1 MGLPSVRRKRANIGA
16 MRPAAGPIPSPAI
29 PARLINPAGFDKTC
43 LPGRSAIVDH
53 AGRFGVDF
61 GLCPAIDPYFS
72 GPIYQPFSGDTRNGR
87 RNQNSGSVMAGTSII
102 HRFRRAARR
111 FAKADQGN
119 IAVIFGIACV
129 PLITFVGVAVDYSR
143 LNAARSS
150 MQSALDSTAL
160 MVSKDLTSGV
170 ITTSGIGTAAQNY
183 FNALYTDKDAVTQP
197 VSATYTAGSGSTAST
212 VLVTGNG
219 SITTDFLNVAGF
231 PTLPFSA
238 NSTATW
244 GNVKMRVALALDN
257 TGSMA
262 QNGKITALRNAVAGS
277 GGLIDQLS
285 ALAKTPGDVYIS
297 VVPFAKDV
305 NLGASNSGQPWID
318 WTDWLNPPTSQ
329 PNNGTYQATLPVNW
343 HAFGPG
349 ATCPFTNSSGGFT
362 CTSGPTST
370 SNASTI
376 PPSGTYSGYICPSVD
391 ANSHTR
397 YNGCWLSVSTG
408 KTETFC
414 SGSSSCSCNGVASA
428 DASACH
434 CFNSGS
440 TKYCSGN
447 TYTHNWTQPSVTAP
461 VGFSTQV
468 GTSTYNEWTPTSA
481 TTTVA
486 NNYTG
491 TSTNPIST
499 WTGCITD
506 RTQPNDAT
514 GVLPTSSDVTTQFPA
529 NQYYENSTAYCS
541 SSASTTLEPVIPL
554 SYNWTTLKTAVNAMQ
569 PTGGTNQA
577 IGLAWAWQTLIPNS
591 PVPAPAEDANTTYNR
606 VIIIL
611 SDGLNTEDRWPD
623 YGNGSTQNTGSGNT
637 QFPGLIDYRQKLL
650 CDNLKNARDSKN
662 NPMYTIYTIQANT
675 STPADP
681 TSTIL
686 QYCASSPDKFYMLT
700 SSSQIVTTFNSIG
713 TALSKLRVAQ

>member
-1 MGLPSVRRKRANIGA
+1 MAAVFGRR
-16 MRPAAGPIPSPAI
+16 
-29 PARLINPAGFDKTC
+29 
-43 LPGRSAIVDH
+43 
-53 AGRFGVDF
+53 F
-61 GLCPAIDPYFS
+61 GLCPAIDPYFL
-72 GPIYQPFSGDTRNGR
+72 GRIYQPFSAATRNGG
-87 RNQNSGSVMAGTSII
+87 RNQNSGAIVAGTSI
-102 HRFRRAARR
+102 FRCISAAARR
-111 FAKADQGN
+111 FARADQGN
-119 IAVIFGIACV
+119 IAVTFGIICV
-129 PLITFVGVAVDYSR
+129 PLITFMGAAVDYSR

-150 MQSALDSTAL
+150 MQSALDSAAL

-170 ITTSGIGTAAQNY
+170 ITSSGINTAFQNY
-183 FNALYTDKDAVTQP
+183 FDALYTDKDTVAVNKLT
-197 VSATYTAGSGSTAST
+197 VTYTPGSGSTTST
-212 VLVTGNG
+212 VAVSANAT
-219 SITTDFLNVAGF
+219 ITTDFLNVINF
-231 PTLPFSA
+231 PTLGFSA

-257 TGSMA
+257 TGSMS

-285 ALAKTPGDVYIS
+285 ALAKNPGDVYIS

-318 WTDWLNPPTSQ
+318 WTDWLNPPTQQ
-329 PNNGTYQATLPVNW
+329 PANGTYQATLPVNW

-362 CTSGPTST
+362 CTSSPANGS
-370 SNASTI
+370 SSASKI
-376 PPSGTYSGYICPSVD
+376 PPTGTYSGYICPSVD
-391 ANSHTR
+391 ANSHTL
-397 YNGCWLSVSTG
+397 YNGCWNSVSTG
-408 KTETFC
+408 QTEPFC

-428 DASACH
+428 DASVCTCAG
-434 CFNSGS
+434 NGS
-440 TKYCSGN
+440 AKSCSGH

-468 GTSTYNEWTPTSA
+468 GTFTYHEWTPTSA

-491 TSTNPIST
+491 TSTNPVST
-499 WTGCITD
+499 WTGCVTD

-514 GVLPTSSDVTTQFPA
+514 GVLPASSDVTTLFPA

-554 SYNWTTLKTAVNAMQ
+554 SYDWTSLKTAINAMQ

-577 IGLAWAWQTLIPNS
+577 VGLAWAWQTLLPNS
-591 PVPAPAEDANTTYNR
+591 PVPAPAEVANTTYNR

-611 SDGLNTEDRWPD
+611 SDGLNTEDRWPVN
-623 YGNGSTQNTGSGNT
+623 GNGSTQNTGSGNS
-637 QFPGLIDYRQKLL
+637 QFPGLIDYRQKIL
-650 CDNLKNARDSKN
+650 CDNLKSATDSQG
-662 NPMYTIYTIQANT
+662 NPMYTIYTIQVDT

-700 SSSQIVTTFNSIG
+700 SSSQIVTTFNAIG

>member
-1 MGLPSVRRKRANIGA
+1 
-16 MRPAAGPIPSPAI
+16 
-29 PARLINPAGFDKTC
+29 
-43 LPGRSAIVDH
+43 
-53 AGRFGVDF
+53 
-61 GLCPAIDPYFS
+61 
-72 GPIYQPFSGDTRNGR
+72 
-87 RNQNSGSVMAGTSII
+87 MAGISII
-102 HRFRRAARR
+102 HRFLRAARR
-111 FAKADQGN
+111 FARADQGN

-150 MQSALDSTAL
+150 MQSALDSAAL

-170 ITTSGIGTAAQNY
+170 ITASQVTTAAQNY
-183 FNALYTDKDAVTQP
+183 FAALYTNKDATTQTP
-197 VSATYTAGSGSTAST
+197 TATYTVGSGSTAST
-212 VLVTGNG
+212 VLITVNG
-219 SITTDFLNVAGF
+219 SIKTDFLNVAGF

-238 NSTATW
+238 SSTATW

-257 TGSMA
+257 TGSMS

-305 NLGASNSGQPWID
+305 NLGASNYTASWID

-329 PNNGTYQATLPVNW
+329 PNNGVAGTYQATLPMNW
-343 HAFGPG
+343 HAVGPG
-349 ATCPFTNSSGGFT
+349 AKCPFTTSSGGFT
-362 CTSGPTST
+362 CTTGPTST
-370 SNASTI
+370 ANTSTI
-376 PPSGTYSGYICPSVD
+376 PSSGSYSGYICPSVD

-397 YNGCWLSVSTG
+397 YNGCWDSEPAGNGV
-408 KTETFC
+408 FC
-414 SGSSSCSCNGVASA
+414 SGSSSCSCPHNS
-428 DASACH
+428 
-434 CFNSGS
+434 SGS
-440 TKYCSGN
+440 CLTGTSCTGTGSNTSCSGPLFV
-447 TYTHNWTQPSVTAP
+447 HNWTQPSYGDTTHNLYQPRVGKVGTSGTDDVP
-461 VGFSTQV
+461 VGFT
-468 GTSTYNEWTPTSA
+468 GNKWTPTNS
-481 TTTVA
+481 TPTVQNVWLQA
-486 NNYTG
+486 
-491 TSTNPIST
+491 STNPIST

-506 RTQPNDAT
+506 RTQPYDTT
-514 GVLPTSSDVTTQFPA
+514 GDVTTPFPA

-541 SSASTTLEPVIPL
+541 SSASTPLEPVIPL
-554 SYNWTTLKTAVNAMQ
+554 SYNWTALKSAVNAMQ

-577 IGLAWAWQTLIPNS
+577 VGLAWAWQTLLQNS
-591 PVPAPAEDANTTYNR
+591 PVPAPTEDANTTYNR

-611 SDGLNTEDRWPD
+611 SDGLNTEDRWPVN
-623 YGNGSTQNTGSGNT
+623 GNGSTQNTGSGNL

-650 CDNLKNARDSKN
+650 CDNLKAAKDSKGN
-662 NPMYTIYTIQANT
+662 TMYTIYTIQANT